1 MPGGFDSH
9 YDYTDEERRP
19 LLVRIRREVQGLD
32 AKVIEKVTAGHRIAY
47 SKPGRKIFLEVKVQR
62 HAIVLHM
69 VDVPDPEGVLSS
81 IPESHEWKQLSRRA
95 RVVTNADLNRLLPLV
110 RVAWLRAP

>member
-1 MPGGFDSH
+1 MSTGFASH
-9 YDYTDEERRP
+9 YDYTDNERRP

-32 AKVIEKVTAGHRIAY
+32 TKVIEKVTAGHRIAY

-69 VDVPDPEGVLSS
+69 VDVPDPEGVLSA
-81 IPESHEWKQLSRRA
+81 IPQSHDWKQLSRQA
-95 RVVTNADLNRLLPLV
+95 KVVTNAELDRLLPLV
-110 RVAWLRAP
+110 RVAWLRA